1 MLRRISKIAGQFSFT
16 NDSRPFIISLFL
28 ILFLSHSVWSGP
40 IKLVAFRGQ
49 VSLSRWVGD
58 KLCDSKEEETSWS
71 PFRRVCRGDNDQV
84 KTLVKPS
91 FVLIFVWGGARD
103 PRTVGKR
110 GNSIEFDLDRPPS
123 VPLIYYPDPI
133 DKINHNC
140 GWHKEC
146 RGLCN
151 PFPKNRVS
159 PP

>member
-16 NDSRPFIISLFL
+16 NDSRPFIISLSL

-91 FVLIFVWGGARD
+91 FVLIFVCTWSPHGWKKGKFDWIRSR
-103 PRTVGKR
+103 PPTVRTV
-110 GNSIEFDLDRPPS
+110 DLLSRSDR
-123 VPLIYYPDPI
+123 
-133 DKINHNC
+133 
-140 GWHKEC
+140 
-146 RGLCN
+146 
-151 PFPKNRVS
+151 
-159 PP
+159 